1 MARLIITDPNDP
13 DRRTQIFEILSS
25 AVTLGRATSNDL
37 VLRDASV
44 SRHHARLAVLAGD
57 AAVVTDL
64 DSLNGI
70 CVNGRVVREQRLA
83 DQDRVS
89 IGVYELLF
97 DATGEP
103 PLDIE
108 TGAGVAAEIDRLISA
123 EGAAPDLSTE
133 RVAPGTSHG
142 ASPGS
147 PPLARSG
154 SGPRVASVPEQLRRL
169 ERENKLLKLLLEFG
183 KAFSP
188 ALTPDAIPERALELA
203 FRMDNVERGF
213 VMLRGEKT
221 GFQPA
226 VVRIK
231 TGVGEKVNA
240 GASGVML
247 SRQIIERV
255 TTERLP
261 LLIRNL
267 AEDPRF
273 AESDSLRLSGTRSA
287 MCAPLL
293 YQQNFFGI
301 FYVDCLTKP
310 WAFNQDE
317 LSIFSVLG
325 AQAAASLENARAH
338 AALSRHA
345 LERSAL
351 ERYLSEPI
359 VEKIL
364 AHPDQVRLGGENQ
377 MATILFADIRGFT
390 HLAEKMPPS
399 AVVELLNEFFTEMT
413 EVIFESGG
421 TLDKYLG
428 DGLMAVFGAPLARPD
443 DAARAARTAI
453 EMQRSLARL
462 NRVGRERGRPW
473 LAIGIGIATGLV
485 TAGNIGSARRM
496 DYTVVGDAVNLGQR
510 LSAGAAGG
518 QILVDDSTRCL
529 VEGLLPTE
537 RLAPVLVKGRE
548 AAVETYAVLWEP
560 GTGTGDKG
568 LAPSP

>member
-13 DRRTQIFEILSS
+13 NRRTQIFEILNST
-25 AVTLGRATSNDL
+25 VTLGRATSNDL
-37 VLRDASV
+37 VLKDPSV

-70 CVNGRVVREQRLA
+70 TVNGKLVREQRLA
-83 DQDRVS
+83 DQDHLSV
-89 IGVYELLF
+89 GVYELVF
-97 DATGEP
+97 DAAGEP
-103 PLDIE
+103 PLDIQ
-108 TGAGVAAEIDRLISA
+108 TGAGVAVEIGRLIA
-123 EGAAPDLSTE
+123 VEGAAPDLSADRIT
-133 RVAPGTSHG
+133 RG
-142 ASPGS
+142 ASGTAFPVG
-147 PPLARSG
+147 RSG
-154 SGPRVASVPEQLRRL
+154 SRHRPASAHEQFRRL

-188 ALTPDAIPERALELA
+188 TLIPEAIPERALELA

-213 VMLRGEKT
+213 VMLRAEKA

-226 VVRIK
+226 VVRTK
-231 TGVGEKVNA
+231 AGGSEKLNA

-247 SRQIIERV
+247 SRHLIERV

-273 AESDSLRLSGTRSA
+273 SGSESLRLSGTRSA

-293 YQQNFFGI
+293 YKQSLFGI

-338 AALSRHA
+338 EALSRHA
-345 LERSAL
+345 LERTAL
-351 ERYLSEPI
+351 ERYLSEPV

-377 MATILFADIRGFT
+377 TATILFADIRGFT

-413 EVIFESGG
+413 EVIFENGG
-421 TLDKYLG
+421 TLDKFLG

-453 EMQRSLARL
+453 EMQRALARL
-462 NRVGRERGRPW
+462 NHDGEDRGRPR
-473 LAIGIGIATGLV
+473 LEIGIGIATGLV

-510 LSAGAAGG
+510 LCAGAAGG
-518 QILVDDSTRCL
+518 QILVCESTCRL
-529 VEGLLPTE
+529 VDGLLPTE
-537 RLAPVLVKGRE
+537 RLAPVVVKGRD
-548 AAVETYAVLWEP
+548 AAVETYEVAWRN
-560 GTGTGDKG
+560 
-568 LAPSP
+568 

>member
-1 MARLIITDPNDP
+1 MARLIITDPNDS

-25 AVTLGRATSNDL
+25 AVTIGRATSNDL
-37 VLRDASV
+37 VLRDPSV
-44 SRHHARLAVLAGD
+44 SRHHARLNLLAGD

-70 CVNGRVVREQRLA
+70 SVNGRVAREQRLA

-89 IGVYELLF
+89 IGVYELIF
-97 DATGEP
+97 DAAGEP

-108 TGAGVAAEIDRLISA
+108 TGAGVAADIDRLIVA
-123 EGAAPDLSTE
+123 EGAAPSPSSDRITA
-133 RVAPGTSHG
+133 VTSPG
-142 ASPGS
+142 ASPVG
-147 PPLARSG
+147 RSD
-154 SGPRVASVPEQLRRL
+154 SGQRVASEQIRRL
-169 ERENKLLKLLLEFG
+169 ERENKLLKLLLKFG

-188 ALTPDAIPERALELA
+188 ALIPDAIPERALELA

-231 TGVGEKVNA
+231 TGAGESLN
-240 GASGVML
+240 GSASGVML
-247 SRQIIERV
+247 SQHLIERV

-267 AEDPRF
+267 ADDPRF
-273 AESDSLRLSGTRSA
+273 AGSDSLRLSGTRSA

-293 YQQNFFGI
+293 YQQNLFGI

-317 LSIFSVLG
+317 LSIFSILG

-377 MATILFADIRGFT
+377 MATVLFADIRGFT
-390 HLAEKMPPS
+390 HLAEKMSPS

-413 EVIFESGG
+413 EVIFENDG

-453 EMQRSLARL
+453 AMQRSLARL
-462 NRVGRERGRPW
+462 NREGQERGRPP
-473 LAIGIGIATGLV
+473 LAVGIGIATGLV

-496 DYTVVGDAVNLGQR
+496 DYTVIGDAVNLGQR
-510 LSAGAAGG
+510 LCAGAAGG
-518 QILVDDSTRCL
+518 QILVDDSTRRL

-537 RLAPVLVKGRE
+537 RLAPVLVKGRD
-548 AAVETYAVLWEP
+548 AAVETYEVAWR
-560 GTGTGDKG
+560 D
-568 LAPSP
+568 

>member
-13 DRRTQIFEILSS
+13 NRRTQIFEILSS

-70 CVNGRVVREQRLA
+70 SVNGRVVHEQRLA

-89 IGVYELLF
+89 VGVYELLF
-97 DATGEP
+97 DAAGEP

-108 TGAGVAAEIDRLISA
+108 TGAGVAAEIDRLIAVEDAAVNLSA
-123 EGAAPDLSTE
+123 D
-133 RVAPGTSHG
+133 RVGPSSSKG
-142 ASPGS
+142 ASPGAS
-147 PPLARSG
+147 IGPRPGARSD
-154 SGPRVASVPEQLRRL
+154 SGQRVASEQIRRL

-183 KAFSP
+183 KAFSA
-188 ALTPDAIPERALELA
+188 ALTSEAIPERALELA

-226 VVRIK
+226 VVRTK
-231 TGVGEKVNA
+231 TRGSEKLNA

-247 SRQIIERV
+247 SRHLIERV

-273 AESDSLRLSGTRSA
+273 AGSESLRLSGTRSA

-293 YQQNFFGI
+293 YQQCLFGI

-338 AALSRHA
+338 EALSRQA

-351 ERYLSEPI
+351 ERYLSEPV

-377 MATILFADIRGFT
+377 TATILFADIRGFT
-390 HLAEKMPPS
+390 HLTEKMPPS
-399 AVVELLNEFFTEMT
+399 AVVELLNEFFTDMT
-413 EVIFESGG
+413 EVLFANGG

-453 EMQRSLARL
+453 EMQIALARL
-462 NRVGRERGRPW
+462 NHDGRDRGRPP
-473 LAIGIGIATGLV
+473 LEIGIGIATGLI

-510 LSAGAAGG
+510 LCAGAAGG
-518 QILVDDSTRCL
+518 QILVCESTRRL
-529 VEGLLPTE
+529 VDGLLPTE
-537 RLAPVLVKGRE
+537 RLAPVVVKGKD
-548 AAVETYAVLWEP
+548 AAVETYTVLWEP
-560 GTGTGDKG
+560 GTP
-568 LAPSP
+568 LAEDS

>member
-1 MARLIITDPNDP
+1 MARLIITDPNGPNDP
-13 DRRTQIFEILSS
+13 NRRTQIFEILSS
-25 AVTLGRATSNDL
+25 VVTLGRATSNDL

-70 CVNGRVVREQRLA
+70 SVNGRVVREQRLA

-89 IGVYELLF
+89 IGVYEFLF
-97 DATGEP
+97 DAAGEP

-108 TGAGVAAEIDRLISA
+108 TGAGVAAEINRLIA
-123 EGAAPDLSTE
+123 VEGAAPDLSSDGITP
-133 RVAPGTSHG
+133 VGSPG
-142 ASPGS
+142 ASPGI
-147 PPLARSG
+147 RSG
-154 SGPRVASVPEQLRRL
+154 SASGTRVTSVSEQLRRL

-183 KAFSP
+183 KAFAP

-213 VMLRGEKT
+213 VMLRREKT

-231 TGVGEKVNA
+231 TGAGEKLSG

-247 SRQIIERV
+247 SQHLIERV
-255 TTERLP
+255 STERLP

-273 AESDSLRLSGTRSA
+273 AGSESLRLSGTRSA

-293 YQQNFFGI
+293 YQQNLFGI
-301 FYVDCLTKP
+301 FYVDCLSRP

-338 AALSRHA
+338 HALSRHA

-377 MATILFADIRGFT
+377 MATVLFTDIRGFT
-390 HLAEKMPPS
+390 RLAEKMPPS
-399 AVVELLNEFFTEMT
+399 EVVELLNEFFSEMT
-413 EVIFESGG
+413 EVIFENGG

-428 DGLMAVFGAPLARPD
+428 DGLMAVFGAPLTRPD

-453 EMQRSLARL
+453 EMQRSLVRL
-462 NRVGRERGRPW
+462 NREGRERGRPP

-485 TAGNIGSARRM
+485 TAGNLGSARRM

-510 LSAGAAGG
+510 LCAGAAGG
-518 QILVDDSTRCL
+518 QILVCESTRRL
-529 VEGLLPTE
+529 VDGLLPTE
-537 RLAPVLVKGRE
+537 RLASVVVRGRD
-548 AAVETYAVLWEP
+548 AAVETYAVLWEA
-560 GTGTGDKG
+560 GVQEG
-568 LAPSP
+568 

>member
-13 DRRTQIFEILSS
+13 NRRTQIFEILSS

-44 SRHHARLAVLAGD
+44 SRHHARLNVLAGD

-70 CVNGRVVREQRLA
+70 SVNGRVAREQRLA
-83 DQDRVS
+83 DQDRMS

-97 DATGEP
+97 DAAGEP

-108 TGAGVAAEIDRLISA
+108 TGAKVAAEIDRLIA
-123 EGAAPDLSTE
+123 VEGTAANLPAD
-133 RVAPGTSHG
+133 RVALVDSPG
-142 ASPGS
+142 ASPGAA
-147 PPLARSG
+147 PAVRYG
-154 SGPRVASVPEQLRRL
+154 SGQRVAPEQIRRL

-226 VVRIK
+226 VVRLK
-231 TGVGEKVNA
+231 TGAGEKLNA

-247 SRQIIERV
+247 SRNLIERV

-273 AESDSLRLSGTRSA
+273 AGSESLRLSGTRSA

-293 YQQNFFGI
+293 YQQNLFGI

-338 AALSRHA
+338 QALSRHA
-345 LERSAL
+345 LERTAL
-351 ERYLSEPI
+351 ERYLSEPV
-359 VEKIL
+359 VEKIM

-377 MATILFADIRGFT
+377 TATILFADIRGFT

-413 EVIFESGG
+413 EVIFENGG

-453 EMQRSLARL
+453 EMQRALARL
-462 NRVGRERGRPW
+462 DRDGREPGRPRIE
-473 LAIGIGIATGLV
+473 IGIGIATGLV

-496 DYTVVGDAVNLGQR
+496 DYTVVGDTVNLAQR
-510 LSAGAAGG
+510 FCAGAAGG
-518 QILVDDSTRCL
+518 QILVCESTRRL
-529 VEGLLPTE
+529 VDGLLPTE
-537 RLAPVLVKGRE
+537 RLASVVVKGRDT
-548 AAVETYAVLWEP
+548 AVETYEVAW
-560 GTGTGDKG
+560 KN
-568 LAPSP
+568 